1 MMQDPMQD
9 SAAQL
14 LAGDRGATAR
24 AISAVENDAPESGP
38 LLRAI
43 HAHIGR
49 ARVLGI
55 TGPPGAGKSTLTSAL
70 IGEYLN
76 RGLRVAVVAVDPSSP
91 ISGGAILGD
100 RIRMGVHQSDERVF
114 IRSVASRGYPGG
126 LSRTTSRV
134 IDVLDAAGYAVVIV
148 ETVGAGQ
155 SDVEIGL
162 LADTRVVICPAGLG
176 DEVQAIKSGLLE
188 IADIYAV
195 NKADSPFAE
204 RTEGELAG
212 MIRLRTFPGWVPRI
226 VRTVATTGAGVPA
239 LLEAIAAHE
248 CSGGVR
254 IGPRERVHRL
264 IAAGASDW
272 VKGRIESLS
281 SPALD
286 ALCEAYARGEVGPRE
301 AWQRALALAFEGLDG
316 SEGEQT

>member
-1 MMQDPMQD
+1 MTQDPMQNC
-9 SAAQL
+9 AEQL

-24 AISAVENDAPESGP
+24 AISTVENDAPEAGAV
-38 LLRAI
+38 LRAI

-70 IGEYLN
+70 IGEYLK
-76 RGLRVAVVAVDPSSP
+76 RGQRVAVVAVDPSSP

-100 RIRMGVHQSDERVF
+100 RIRMGDHQSDERVF

-126 LSRTTSRV
+126 LSRTASRV
-134 IDVLDAAGYAVVIV
+134 IDVLDAAGYGVVIV

-176 DEVQAIKSGLLE
+176 DEIQAIKSGLLE

-195 NKADSPFAE
+195 NKADSPFAQ

-212 MIRLRTFPGWVPRI
+212 MIAMRTRPGWVPRI
-226 VRTVATTGAGVPA
+226 VRTIATTGEGVPA

-248 CSGGVR
+248 SSGAVR

-264 IAAGASDW
+264 IAAGTSDW
-272 VKGRIESLS
+272 VKGRIESFS
-281 SPALD
+281 SPALE
-286 ALCEAYARGEVGPRE
+286 ALCEAYAKGEVGSRE
-301 AWQRALALAFEGLDG
+301 AWRRALALALEGL
-316 SEGEQT
+316 EGEQA

>member
-1 MMQDPMQD
+1 MTQDI
-9 SAAQL
+9 AEQL

-24 AISAVENDAPESGP
+24 AISAVENDAPEAGAV
-38 LLRAI
+38 LRAI

-70 IGEYLN
+70 IGECLK
-76 RGLRVAVVAVDPSSP
+76 RGQRVAVVAVDPSSP

-100 RIRMGVHQSDERVF
+100 RIRMGDHQSDERVF

-126 LSRTTSRV
+126 LSRTASRV
-134 IDVLDAAGYAVVIV
+134 IDVLDAAGYGVVIV

-176 DEVQAIKSGLLE
+176 DGIQAIKSGLLE

-195 NKADSPFAE
+195 NKADSPFAQ
-204 RTEGELAG
+204 RTQDELAG
-212 MIRLRTFPGWVPRI
+212 MIAMRVREYQRINLADAIDIRPQAGLRS
-226 VRTVATTGAGVPA
+226 VAQVEHEALATGFDDKT
-239 LLEAIAAHE
+239 
-248 CSGGVR
+248 R
-254 IGPRERVHRL
+254 GPLRA
-264 IAAGASDW
+264 AAGNRDQSGFA
-272 VKGRIESLS
+272 
-281 SPALD
+281 PD
-286 ALCEAYARGEVGPRE
+286 ALMTLAHFFTSAAR
-301 AWQRALALAFEGLDG
+301 
-316 SEGEQT
+316 

>member
-1 MMQDPMQD
+1 MTREPVHD

-24 AISAVENDAPESGP
+24 AISAVENDTPDSGP

-43 HAHIGR
+43 HPHIGR

-100 RIRMGVHQSDERVF
+100 RIRMGEHQSDERVF
-114 IRSVASRGYPGG
+114 IRSVASRGYAGG

-134 IDVLDAAGYAVVIV
+134 IDVLDAAGYGVVIV

-188 IADIYAV
+188 IADIYVV
-195 NKADSPFAE
+195 NKADSPHAE
-204 RTEGELAG
+204 RTEGELAA
-212 MIRLRTFPGWVPRI
+212 MIRLRSHSGWVPRI
-226 VRTVATTGAGVPA
+226 VRTVATTGLGVPA
-239 LLEAIAAHE
+239 LVEAIAAHE
-248 CSGGVR
+248 SSGGAR

-264 IAAGASDW
+264 IAAGAGDW
-272 VKGRIESLS
+272 VKGCIDQLS

-286 ALCEAYARGEVGPRE
+286 ALCEAYSRGDVEPRE
-301 AWQRALALAFEGLDG
+301 AWRRALALTFKQDG
-316 SEGEQT
+316 K

>member
-1 MMQDPMQD
+1 MTQDPMQNC
-9 SAAQL
+9 AEQL

-24 AISAVENDAPESGP
+24 AISTVENDAPEAGAV
-38 LLRAI
+38 LRAI

-70 IGEYLN
+70 IGEYLK
-76 RGLRVAVVAVDPSSP
+76 RGQRVAVVAVDPSSP

-100 RIRMGVHQSDERVF
+100 RIRMGAHQSDERVF

-126 LSRTTSRV
+126 LSRTASRV
-134 IDVLDAAGYAVVIV
+134 IDVLDAAGYGVVIV

-176 DEVQAIKSGLLE
+176 DEIQAIKSGLLE

-195 NKADSPFAE
+195 NKADSPFAR
-204 RTEGELAG
+204 RTEDELAG
-212 MIRLRTFPGWVPRI
+212 MIGMRTRPGWVPRI
-226 VRTVATTGAGVPA
+226 VRTIATTGEGVPA

-248 CSGGVR
+248 SSGGVR
-254 IGPRERVHRL
+254 IGPRERVRRL
-264 IAAGASDW
+264 IAAGTSDW
-272 VKGRIESLS
+272 VKGRIESFS
-281 SPALD
+281 SPALET
-286 ALCEAYARGEVGPRE
+286 LCEAYARGEVGSRE
-301 AWQRALALAFEGLDG
+301 AWRRALALALEGL
-316 SEGEQT
+316 EGEQT

>member
-1 MMQDPMQD
+1 MMQDI
-9 SAAQL
+9 AEQL

-24 AISAVENDAPESGP
+24 AISTVENDAPEAGAV
-38 LLRAI
+38 LRAI

-49 ARVLGI
+49 ARVIGV

-70 IGEYLN
+70 IGEYLE
-76 RGLRVAVVAVDPSSP
+76 RGQRVAVIAVDPSSP
-91 ISGGAILGD
+91 VSGGAILGD

-126 LSRTTSRV
+126 LSRTASRV
-134 IDVLDAAGYAVVIV
+134 IDVLDAAGYGVVIV

-155 SDVEIGL
+155 SDLEIGL

-176 DEVQAIKSGLLE
+176 DEIQAIKSGLLE

-195 NKADSPFAE
+195 NKADSPFAQ
-204 RTEGELAG
+204 RTEDELAG
-212 MIRLRTFPGWVPRI
+212 MIAMRTRPGWVPRI
-226 VRTVATTGAGVPA
+226 VRTIATTGAGVPA

-248 CSGGVR
+248 SSGGVR

-264 IAAGASDW
+264 LAAGTSDW
-272 VKGRIESLS
+272 VKERIVSFS

-286 ALCEAYARGEVGPRE
+286 ALCEAYAKGEVGSRE
-301 AWQRALALAFEGLDG
+301 AWRRALALALEGL
-316 SEGEQT
+316 EGEQA

>member
-1 MMQDPMQD
+1 MTQDPMQNC
-9 SAAQL
+9 AEQL

-24 AISAVENDAPESGP
+24 AISTVENDGPEAGAV
-38 LLRAI
+38 LRAI

-70 IGEYLN
+70 IGEYLR
-76 RGLRVAVVAVDPSSP
+76 RGQRVAVVAVDPSSP

-126 LSRTTSRV
+126 LSRSASRV
-134 IDVLDAAGYAVVIV
+134 IDVLDAAGYGVVIV

-155 SDVEIGL
+155 SDLEIGL

-176 DEVQAIKSGLLE
+176 DEIQAIKSGLLE

-195 NKADSPFAE
+195 NKADSPFAR
-204 RTEGELAG
+204 RTEDELAG
-212 MIRLRTFPGWVPRI
+212 MIAMRTRPGWVPRI
-226 VRTVATTGAGVPA
+226 VRTIATSGEGVPA
-239 LLEAIAAHE
+239 LMEAIAAHE
-248 CSGGVR
+248 SSGGVR

-264 IAAGASDW
+264 IAAGTSDW
-272 VKGRIESLS
+272 VKGRIESFS

-286 ALCEAYARGEVGPRE
+286 SLCEAYAKGEVGSRE
-301 AWQRALALAFEGLDG
+301 AWRQALALMLEG
-316 SEGEQT
+316 SEGEQA

>member
-1 MMQDPMQD
+1 MTPDPMQNC
-9 SAAQL
+9 AEQL

-24 AISAVENDAPESGP
+24 AISTVENDAPEAGA

-55 TGPPGAGKSTLTSAL
+55 TGAPGAGKSTLTSAL
-70 IGEYLN
+70 IGEYLK
-76 RGLRVAVVAVDPSSP
+76 RGRRVAVVAVDPSSP

-100 RIRMGVHQSDERVF
+100 RIRMGTHQSDERVF

-126 LSRTTSRV
+126 LSRTASRV
-134 IDVLDAAGYAVVIV
+134 IDVLDAAGYGVVIV

-176 DEVQAIKSGLLE
+176 DEIQAIKSGLLE

-195 NKADSPFAE
+195 NKADSPFAQ
-204 RTEGELAG
+204 RTEDELAG
-212 MIRLRTFPGWVPRI
+212 MIAMRTRPGWVPRI
-226 VRTVATTGAGVPA
+226 VRTIATTGEGVPA

-248 CSGGVR
+248 SSGGVR

-264 IAAGASDW
+264 IAAGTSDW
-272 VKGRIESLS
+272 VKGRIESAS

-286 ALCEAYARGEVGPRE
+286 ALCEAYAKGEVGSRE
-301 AWQRALALAFEGLDG
+301 AWRQALALMLEGV
-316 SEGEQT
+316 EGEQA

>member
-1 MMQDPMQD
+1 MTQDI
-9 SAAQL
+9 AEQL

-24 AISAVENDAPESGP
+24 AISAVENDAPEAGAV
-38 LLRAI
+38 LRAI

-70 IGEYLN
+70 IGECLK
-76 RGLRVAVVAVDPSSP
+76 RGQRVAVVAVDPSSP

-100 RIRMGVHQSDERVF
+100 RIRMGDHQSDERVF

-126 LSRTTSRV
+126 LSRTASRV
-134 IDVLDAAGYAVVIV
+134 IDVLDAAGYGVVIV
-148 ETVGAGQ
+148 ETAGAGQ

-162 LADTRVVICPAGLG
+162 LADTRVVICPAGVG
-176 DEVQAIKSGLLE
+176 DGIQAIKSGLLE

-195 NKADSPFAE
+195 NKADSPFAQ
-204 RTEGELAG
+204 RTQDELAG
-212 MIRLRTFPGWVPRI
+212 MIAMRTRPGWVPRI
-226 VRTVATTGAGVPA
+226 VPTIATTGEGVPT

-248 CSGGVR
+248 SSGGVR

-264 IAAGASDW
+264 VAAGAADW
-272 VKGRIESLS
+272 VKRRIESSS

-286 ALCEAYARGEVGPRE
+286 ALCEAYAQGEVGSNE
-301 AWQRALALAFEGLDG
+301 AWRRALALTLEELERGRV
-316 SEGEQT
+316 

>member
-1 MMQDPMQD
+1 MTQDI
-9 SAAQL
+9 AGQL

-24 AISAVENDAPESGP
+24 AISTVENDAPEAVAV
-38 LLRAI
+38 LRAI

-70 IGEYLN
+70 IGEYLK
-76 RGLRVAVVAVDPSSP
+76 RGQRVAVVAVDPSSP

-100 RIRMGVHQSDERVF
+100 RIRMGAHQSDERVF

-126 LSRTTSRV
+126 LSRTASRV
-134 IDVLDAAGYAVVIV
+134 IDVLDAAGYGVVIV

-176 DEVQAIKSGLLE
+176 DEIQAIKSGLLE

-195 NKADSPFAE
+195 NKADSPFAR
-204 RTEGELAG
+204 RTEDELAG
-212 MIRLRTFPGWVPRI
+212 MIGMRTRPGWVPRI
-226 VRTVATTGAGVPA
+226 VRTIATTGEGVPELA
-239 LLEAIAAHE
+239 EAIAAHE
-248 CSGGVR
+248 SSGGAR

-264 IAAGASDW
+264 IAAGTSDW
-272 VKGRIESLS
+272 VKGRIESFS
-281 SPALD
+281 SPALET
-286 ALCEAYARGEVGPRE
+286 LCEAYARGEVGSRE
-301 AWQRALALAFEGLDG
+301 AWRRALALALEGL
-316 SEGEQT
+316 EGEQP

>member
-1 MMQDPMQD
+1 MMGEPLPDD
-9 SAAQL
+9 TVARL

-24 AISAVENDAPESGP
+24 AISAVENDASEAAP
-38 LLRAI
+38 LLRAV

-55 TGPPGAGKSTLTSAL
+55 TGPPGAGKSTLTGAL
-70 IGEYLN
+70 ISAYLN
-76 RGLRVAVVAVDPSSP
+76 RGMRIAVVAVDPSSP

-100 RIRMGVHQSDERVF
+100 RVRLGMHQSEERVF
-114 IRSVASRGYPGG
+114 IRSVASRGYAGG
-126 LSRTTSRV
+126 LSRATARV
-134 IDVLDAAGYAVVIV
+134 IDVLDAAGYGVVIV

-162 LADTRVVICPAGLG
+162 LADTRVVVCPAGLG

-204 RTEGELAG
+204 RTERDLAG
-212 MIRLRTFPGWVPRI
+212 MIQLRNYTGWIPQI
-226 VRTVATTGAGVPA
+226 VRTVATSGAGVEA
-239 LLEAIAAHE
+239 LVEAISAHE
-248 CSGGVR
+248 ASGGAR

-264 IAAGASDW
+264 IAAGTADW
-272 VKGRIESLS
+272 VKGCIDLHS

-286 ALCEAYARGEVGPRE
+286 VLCEAYARGDIAPRE
-301 AWQRALALAFEGLDG
+301 AWRKALALALDR
-316 SEGEQT
+316 ERH

>member
-1 MMQDPMQD
+1 MMPD
-9 SAAQL
+9 SAERL

-24 AISAVENDAPESGP
+24 AISAVENDAPEAGP

-43 HAHIGR
+43 HPHIGR

-100 RIRMGVHQSDERVF
+100 RIRMGEHQADERVF

-126 LSRTTSRV
+126 LSRTASRV
-134 IDVLDAAGYAVVIV
+134 IDVLDAAGYGVVIV

-204 RTEGELAG
+204 RTEHELAG
-212 MIRLRTFPGWVPRI
+212 MLRLRSFAGWVPRI

-239 LLEAIAAHE
+239 LLDAIAAHE
-248 CSGGVR
+248 SAGGVR
-254 IGPRERVHRL
+254 IGPRERVRRL
-264 IAAGASDW
+264 IAAGAADW
-272 VKGRIESLS
+272 VKGRIDSLPS
-281 SPALD
+281 RAFD
-286 ALCEAYARGEVGPRE
+286 ALCEAYARGDVGPRE
-301 AWQRALALAFEGLDG
+301 AWRQALALAFDG
-316 SEGEQT
+316 EDR

>member
-1 MMQDPMQD
+1 MTPDPMQNC
-9 SAAQL
+9 AEQL

-24 AISAVENDAPESGP
+24 AISTVENDAPEAGA

-70 IGEYLN
+70 IGEYLK
-76 RGLRVAVVAVDPSSP
+76 RGRRVAVVAVDPSSP

-100 RIRMGVHQSDERVF
+100 RIRMGDHQSDERVF
-114 IRSVASRGYPGG
+114 IRSVAARGYPGG
-126 LSRTTSRV
+126 LSRNASRV
-134 IDVLDAAGYAVVIV
+134 IDVLDAAGYGVVIV

-155 SDVEIGL
+155 SDLQIGL

-176 DEVQAIKSGLLE
+176 DEIQAIKSGLLE

-195 NKADSPFAE
+195 NKADSPFAQ
-204 RTEGELAG
+204 RTEDELAG
-212 MIRLRTFPGWVPRI
+212 MIAMRTRPGWVPRI
-226 VRTVATTGAGVPA
+226 VRTVATTGEGVPA

-248 CSGGVR
+248 SSGGVR

-286 ALCEAYARGEVGPRE
+286 ALCEAYAKGEVGSRE
-301 AWQRALALAFEGLDG
+301 AWRQALALMLEGL
-316 SEGEQT
+316 EGEQA

>member
-1 MMQDPMQD
+1 MQL

-24 AISAVENDAPESGP
+24 AISAVENDTPEAGP

-43 HAHIGR
+43 HARIGR

-126 LSRTTSRV
+126 LSRTASRV
-134 IDVLDAAGYAVVIV
+134 IDVLDAAGYGVVIV

-188 IADIYAV
+188 IADIYVV
-195 NKADSPFAE
+195 NKADSPLAE
-204 RTEGELAG
+204 RTERELAG
-212 MIRLRTFPGWVPRI
+212 MIRLRNFAGWVPRI
-226 VRTVATTGAGVPA
+226 VRTVATSGEGVPA
-239 LLEAIAAHE
+239 LVEAIASHE
-248 CSGGVR
+248 SSGGVR

-264 IAAGASDW
+264 IAAGTADW
-272 VKGRIESLS
+272 VKGRIDSLA

-286 ALCEAYARGEVGPRE
+286 ALCEAYAGGEVGTIE
-301 AWQRALALAFEGLDG
+301 AWHRALALAVAAEGNTG
-316 SEGEQT
+316 EGA

>member
-1 MMQDPMQD
+1 
-9 SAAQL
+9 
-14 LAGDRGATAR
+14 
-24 AISAVENDAPESGP
+24 
-38 LLRAI
+38 
-43 HAHIGR
+43 
-49 ARVLGI
+49 
-55 TGPPGAGKSTLTSAL
+55 
-70 IGEYLN
+70 
-76 RGLRVAVVAVDPSSP
+76 
-91 ISGGAILGD
+91 
-100 RIRMGVHQSDERVF
+100 
-114 IRSVASRGYPGG
+114 
-126 LSRTTSRV
+126 
-134 IDVLDAAGYAVVIV
+134 VIV

-204 RTEGELAG
+204 RTEGELTG
-212 MIRLRTFPGWVPRI
+212 MIRLRTRPGWVPRI
-226 VRTVATTGAGVPA
+226 VRTVATTGAGVSA

-248 CSGGVR
+248 SSGGVR

-301 AWQRALALAFEGLDG
+301 AWRQALALAFEGDG
-316 SEGEQT
+316 K

>member
-1 MMQDPMQD
+1 MTQDIADQV
-9 SAAQL
+9 

-24 AISAVENDAPESGP
+24 AISAVENETAESGL

-70 IGEYLN
+70 IGAYLD

-100 RIRMGVHQSDERVF
+100 RIRMGVHQSDDRVF
-114 IRSVASRGYPGG
+114 IRSMASRGYPGG
-126 LSRTTSRV
+126 LSRTASRV
-134 IDVLDAAGYAVVIV
+134 IDVLDAAGYGVVIV

-162 LADTRVVICPAGLG
+162 LADTRVVICPAGFG

-212 MIRLRTFPGWVPRI
+212 MIGLRTFTGWVPRI

-239 LLEAIAAHE
+239 LVEAIAAHE
-248 CSGGVR
+248 SSGGVR

-264 IAAGASDW
+264 IAAGAADW
-272 VKGRIESLS
+272 VKQRIESLS
-281 SPALD
+281 PPAFE
-286 ALCEAYARGEVGPRE
+286 ALCEAYARGEVGSRE
-301 AWQRALALAFEGLDG
+301 AWRQALALALDEGA
-316 SEGEQT
+316 EGERR